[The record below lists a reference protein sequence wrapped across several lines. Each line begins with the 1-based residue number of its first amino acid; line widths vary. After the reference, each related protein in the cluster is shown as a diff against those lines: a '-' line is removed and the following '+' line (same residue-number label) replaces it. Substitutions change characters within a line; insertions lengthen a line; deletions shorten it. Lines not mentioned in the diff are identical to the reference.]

1 MENKLTEAVGGLA
14 WPWWASDYLNDD
26 DKFSSHDCM
35 GWHVDI
41 SISLKKFLAVTTEH
55 VNS

>member
-35 GWHVDI
+35 G
-41 SISLKKFLAVTTEH
+41 
-55 VNS
+55 